1 MIIMAQQIPPGLEEK
16 IKRYENLR
24 RKHEALQVMV
34 QRLQSEL
41 NELEATLEELAKQPD
56 DAVTYKTVGQVMF
69 RVDKKK
75 LVEEMNGRKG
85 TVKESVDN
93 YGSRLESTTEQLQE
107 LQSNIQIELGAQNL
121 KVQ

>member
-1 MIIMAQQIPPGLEEK
+1 MAQQIPPGLEEK